1 MESGLILDVNLV
13 SHFGREVAN
22 EVFTAAE
29 TVGGGGFSCSWADSC
44 FGEDLDATS
53 DRSPQV
59 ILSFLRS
66 PAASSSFADNQPDR
80 QLDLLC
86 LLLALPAGRFQS
98 HPSDR
103 KSVV

>member
-1 MESGLILDVNLV
+1 MRCSQPQRQWE
-13 SHFGREVAN
+13 A
-22 EVFTAAE
+22 
-29 TVGGGGFSCSWADSC
+29 GGFSCSWADSC

-80 QLDLLC
+80 QLDLLS
-86 LLLALPAGRFQS
+86 LLLAPPPTGRFQS
-98 HPSDR
+98 HPSLPILPAESPHLVR
-103 KSVV
+103 